1 MTENQLRQKAADT
14 INAWVGAVKGSAKH
28 LDILDTYNSYR
39 PLARGYKVQVKDAY
53 CAATV
58 SAAYIRAGIAGDT
71 GTECGVEEFVKAAQ
85 KRGIWVENDAHI
97 PRIGDACVYDWDDS
111 GVGDCIGYADHIG
124 IVTEVRDGTFVVTEG
139 NMSGGKV
146 GKRTMAVNG
155 RYIRGFICP
164 DFGAIARKLSEP
176 EEAALDMDKLTDA
189 QVLALANRMQALLG
203 REAPAAW
210 SQEARSWAESNGVI
224 QGDSTGGKRYKA
236 FVTREEL
243 AQVVY
248 RMQR

>member
-1 MTENQLRQKAADT
+1 MRF
-14 INAWVGAVKGSAKH
+14 G
-28 LDILDTYNSYR
+28 
-39 PLARGYKVQVKDAY
+39 P
-53 CAATV
+53 
-58 SAAYIRAGIAGDT
+58 
-71 GTECGVEEFVKAAQ
+71 
-85 KRGIWVENDAHI
+85 
-97 PRIGDACVYDWDDS
+97 
-111 GVGDCIGYADHIG
+111 
-124 IVTEVRDGTFVVTEG
+124 
-139 NMSGGKV
+139 
-146 GKRTMAVNG
+146 
-155 RYIRGFICP
+155 P
-164 DFGAIARKLSEP
+164 DFAAIARELGGTAETAS
-176 EEAALDMDKLTDA
+176 DIDKLTDA